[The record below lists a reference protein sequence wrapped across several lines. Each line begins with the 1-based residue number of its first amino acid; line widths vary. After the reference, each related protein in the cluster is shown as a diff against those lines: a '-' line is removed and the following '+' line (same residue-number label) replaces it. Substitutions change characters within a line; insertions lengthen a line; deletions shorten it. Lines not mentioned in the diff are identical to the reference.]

1 LDFSVLNNRLTF
13 NADVYYKLTSDL
25 LLGRTIPSSSGFSNF
40 FGNFGQVEN
49 KGVELGVNGVLVN
62 KNDFVWNVSSNISF
76 NRNKIVKL
84 DGKLT
89 QIIPAENGGGVAAFA
104 NNSVLRV
111 GEPVGSFFG
120 YVYDGLWQKTDNIK
134 TSHMPSSIPGNAR
147 FKDVNGDG
155 KLTDADRVIIGDPN
169 PDFIYAFSTN
179 LNYKKFD
186 FSLFLQGVQGNEIF
200 NVVSRLL
207 ETAGGGS
214 NQRVEVINRWTPNN
228 PSNTYVLASRSQRIP
243 QSDKYIED
251 GSFLRLKNVSL
262 GYTVSLKSQSKMRVY
277 VSGNNLFTLT
287 NYWGF
292 DPEVNT
298 TGQSD
303 VTNFGIDNGGFP
315 VAKSLIAGLQF
326 TF

>member
-1 LDFSVLNNRLTF
+1 
-13 NADVYYKLTSDL
+13 
-25 LLGRTIPSSSGFSNF
+25 
-40 FGNFGQVEN
+40 
-49 KGVELGVNGVLVN
+49 
-62 KNDFVWNVSSNISF
+62 
-76 NRNKIVKL
+76 
-84 DGKLT
+84 
-89 QIIPAENGGGVAAFA
+89 
-104 NNSVLRV
+104 
-111 GEPVGSFFG
+111 
-120 YVYDGLWQKTDNIK
+120 
-134 TSHMPSSIPGNAR
+134 
-147 FKDVNGDG
+147 
-155 KLTDADRVIIGDPN
+155 
-169 PDFIYAFSTN
+169 
-179 LNYKKFD
+179 
-186 FSLFLQGVQGNEIF
+186 LQGVQGNEIF